1 MEKSDEELMELYQK
15 GDFMAFETLYIRH
28 SPRIYEFLKKKTSTD
43 IAHDLMQEVF
53 AKLHK
58 SRKTYNPQYPF
69 LPWIFTVVRNTLT
82 DFYKKNESKMVLSS
96 SSIENHNIE
105 ALLATQE
112 NLMQDNKIGQDISHI
127 LMALPE
133 QQRQVIELRYLQEW
147 SFEQIA
153 NELQTSPENIRKI
166 VSRSLKKMR
175 SLILKKEESL

>member
-15 GDFMAFETLYIRH
+15 GEFMAFEILYNRH
-28 SPRIYEFLKKKTSTD
+28 SPRIYEYLQKKTPQGFSQ
-43 IAHDLMQEVF
+43 DLMQEVF

-69 LPWIFTVVRNTLT
+69 LPWVFTIVRNTLT
-82 DFYKKNESKMVLSS
+82 DFYKKNESKMALSS
-96 SSIENHNIE
+96 SSIENHNVE
-105 ALLATQE
+105 ALLATPE
-112 NLMQDNKIGQDISHI
+112 NLIQDNKIGQDISHI

-153 NELQTSPENIRKI
+153 NELQTSPENIRQV